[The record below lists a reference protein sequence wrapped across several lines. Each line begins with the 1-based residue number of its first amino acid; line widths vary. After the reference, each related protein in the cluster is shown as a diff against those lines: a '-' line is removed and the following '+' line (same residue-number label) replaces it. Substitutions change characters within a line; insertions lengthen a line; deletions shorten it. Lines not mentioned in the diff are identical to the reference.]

1 MSSPL
6 KFVTRAGFVLALAG
20 LLLAVP
26 TDVRAQDGD
35 EAEEAEEPWIYITS
49 HKIPWS
55 RIDSLTKLNK
65 LYPVTAKAIENGTI
79 LDYHMIVHSYGDE
92 YNVLEVRVFE
102 SWESMGEGGGFGAA
116 WEELEPDEERRAE
129 VNAGYAWVFD
139 GTVHKDNIYREMSEG
154 P

>member
-1 MSSPL
+1 MSTPL
-6 KFVTRAGFVLALAG
+6 RLATCAGFVLALAG
-20 LLLAVP
+20 MLLAVP

-35 EAEEAEEPWIYITS
+35 EAEAPEAAWIYITS

-65 LYPVTAKAIENGTI
+65 LYPVVAKAIENGTI
-79 LDYHMIVHSYGDE
+79 LDYHMIVHAYGDE
-92 YNVLEVRVFE
+92 YNVLDVRVFE
-102 SWESMGEGGGFGAA
+102 SWESMGEGNGFGTAF
-116 WEELEPDEERRAE
+116 EELEPDEERRAE
-129 VNAGYAWVFD
+129 VNAGYAWVFA